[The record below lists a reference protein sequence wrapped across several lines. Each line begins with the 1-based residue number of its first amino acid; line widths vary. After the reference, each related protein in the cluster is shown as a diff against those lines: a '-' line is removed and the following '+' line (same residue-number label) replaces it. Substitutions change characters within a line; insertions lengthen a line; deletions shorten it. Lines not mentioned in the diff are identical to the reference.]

1 MSRVTVS
8 KLIHVL
14 PIHEWLLLYNWYNKL
29 NAVVKW
35 NGSYS
40 KSFCVTRGTRQGS
53 VLSPYLFNICINQL
67 SLDLNNCD
75 AGVRIG
81 ESLYNC
87 MAYADDITLFSTNV
101 QDLQNLICCI

>member
-1 MSRVTVS
+1 MFYLYSV
-8 KLIHVL
+8 
-14 PIHEWLLLYNWYNKL
+14 HEWLLLYNWYNKL

-40 KSFCVTRGTRQGS
+40 KSFCATHGTWQGS
-53 VLSPYLFNICINQL
+53 VLSPYLFFFINQL
-67 SLDLNNCD
+67 LLDLNNCD

-81 ESLYNC
+81 DTLYNS

-101 QDLQNLICCI
+101 QDLQNLEIRCMCCI

>member
-1 MSRVTVS
+1 MSQ
-8 KLIHVL
+8 LIHVL

-53 VLSPYLFNICINQL
+53 VLSSYLFNIFINQ
-67 SLDLNNCD
+67 
-75 AGVRIG
+75 AGVIICDI
-81 ESLYNC
+81 LYNS
-87 MAYADDITLFSTNV
+87 MAYADDKIITLFSTNV
-101 QDLQNLICCI
+101 QDL